1 MQFLFGF
8 IGALVVMLLFAA
20 GVWAGWKAKEAMN
33 HLVSKKTAPELSE
46 QERLVLKAQLEA
58 QQQLFDYGPEQAYGM
73 KLTEESDSR

>member
-20 GVWAGWKAKEAMN
+20 GVCVGWKAKSELASY
-33 HLVSKKTAPELSE
+33 VSKKTAPDLNE
-46 QERLVLKAQLEA
+46 QERQILKEQLEA
-58 QQQLFDYGPEQAYGM
+58 QQRLFDYGPEQAYGM